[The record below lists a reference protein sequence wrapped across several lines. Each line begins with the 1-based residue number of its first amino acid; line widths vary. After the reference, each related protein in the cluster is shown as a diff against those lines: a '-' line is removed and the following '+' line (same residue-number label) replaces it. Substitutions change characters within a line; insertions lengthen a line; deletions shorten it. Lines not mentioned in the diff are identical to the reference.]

1 MKNLLIKEL
10 KLAASPLSYC
20 FILFAAMTMIPG
32 YPILVGAFFV
42 CLGIFYTFQQSRE
55 ANDILY
61 TILLPIDKKDV
72 VRARYA
78 FVCLIELAAF
88 ALMAVLT
95 VLRMTILS
103 GSQVYREN
111 VLMTA
116 NPVYLGFAAVIFAL
130 FNGVFVGGYFRT
142 AYRFGKP
149 FILFVVLGFVVVGL
163 GETLHHLPGLSAL
176 NDTGFTP
183 VQAVFL
189 ALGLAVFVAVTLLSC
204 RRAERR
210 FEKLDL

>member
-1 MKNLLIKEL
+1 M
-10 KLAASPLSYC
+10 S
-20 FILFAAMTMIPG
+20 G
-32 YPILVGAFFV
+32 D
-42 CLGIFYTFQQSRE
+42 FYTFQQSRE

-88 ALMAVLT
+88 ALT
-95 VLRMTILS
+95 VLRMTALS

-149 FILFVVLGFVVVGL
+149 FILFVILGFVVVGL
-163 GETLHHLPGLSAL
+163 GETLHHLPGLSGL
-176 NDTGFTP
+176 NDTVYAP

-189 ALGLAVFVAVTLLSC
+189 AVGLAVYVLVTILSC
-204 RRAERR
+204 RRAECR